1 MQTNSILDE
10 LLEGFASLHRD
21 LKIAAF
27 SEKLACDHRRDSSS
41 FWNLA
46 AVCAASP
53 DEVSF
58 MNEAESGFI
67 HPDCMSP
74 GSLIDENE

>member
-1 MQTNSILDE
+1 MVAQTNIILDE

-27 SEKLACDHRRDSSS
+27 SEMLACDHRRDSSS

-53 DEVSF
+53 DEVT
-58 MNEAESGFI
+58 FI
-67 HPDCMSP
+67 MLACHSSP
-74 GSLIDENE
+74 NKSLH